1 MDLGPSGSGKSR
13 LAIDLA
19 SHFPVEIINADS
31 MQVYRGLDVLTNKVS
46 PKDQNGVPH
55 HLFGTVSPDVE
66 FTAKYFQ
73 DSAIPSTMGAFKQLM
88 PVQQFSIEKICTC
101 KKYEVEFNKA
111 TQSLTY
117 TATILIAQKRDALKR
132 LIRNG
137 STKTI
142 CSP

>member
-73 DSAIPSTMGAFKQLM
+73 DSAIP
-88 PVQQFSIEKICTC
+88 
-101 KKYEVEFNKA
+101 VEFNKA